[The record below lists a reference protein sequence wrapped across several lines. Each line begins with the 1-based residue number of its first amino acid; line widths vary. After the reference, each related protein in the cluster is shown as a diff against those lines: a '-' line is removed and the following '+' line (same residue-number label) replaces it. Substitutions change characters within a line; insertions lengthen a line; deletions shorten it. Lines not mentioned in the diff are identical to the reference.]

1 MRRTEV
7 LQEIRQM
14 RFEEAYEGW
23 QQGRLTQCKAARLLG
38 VSDRTFRRYGVRY
51 EEDGLDGLVD
61 LRLEQVSHRRALVDE
76 VMAVTEQYRRRHAG
90 RSAKHFFAWYQYTT
104 LSPIIVRREF
114 GAASFGSVYGV
125 GAMIIG
131 LLSCLGPSVFG
142 WLHDIS
148 GGYRLP
154 FFTAAAIEILA
165 LAVILYGRLRGP
177 VGPTEASRREDTQ

>member
-1 MRRTEV
+1 MRRTEL

-23 QQGRLTQCKAARLLG
+23 QQGRLTQCEAARLLG
-38 VSDRTFRRYGVRY
+38 VIDRTFRRYEVRY

-61 LRLEQVSHRRALVDE
+61 LGLDQVSHRRTLVDE
-76 VMAVTEQYRRRHAG
+76 VMAVTEQYRRRHG
-90 RSAKHFFAWYQYTT
+90 RRSAKHFFAWYQHTT

-114 GAASFGSVYGV
+114 GAAFFGSVYGV

-154 FFTAAAIEILA
+154 FLTAAALDALA
-165 LAVILYGRLRGP
+165 LAVILYGRPRDELRP
-177 VGPTEASRREDTQ
+177 RS